1 MKDKYN
7 KNNNTT
13 NNINQSDK
21 NKNEKDFWYKFD
33 EIFWQIERVVLM
45 TIINL
50 FMFLIIVLII
60 MGSMF

>member
-33 EIFWQIERVVLM
+33 EI
-45 TIINL
+45 
-50 FMFLIIVLII
+50 
-60 MGSMF
+60 

>member
-50 FMFLIIVLII
+50 FMVLIIVLII